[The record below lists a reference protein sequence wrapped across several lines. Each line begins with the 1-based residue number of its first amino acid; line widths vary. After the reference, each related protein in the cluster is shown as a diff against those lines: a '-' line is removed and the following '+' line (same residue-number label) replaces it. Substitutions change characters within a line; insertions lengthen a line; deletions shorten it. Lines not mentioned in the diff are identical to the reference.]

1 VEIKWRTIAQ
11 RIKGEKEKYTA
22 TWFRNVLSNA
32 IFLKMTDTL
41 NIHIVNHR
49 ISTKKTKEGCI
60 INKTTQIKWGT
71 KQILKPQEGRKR
83 KKGEME

>member
-1 VEIKWRTIAQ
+1 
-11 RIKGEKEKYTA
+11 
-22 TWFRNVLSNA
+22 
-32 IFLKMTDTL
+32 MTDTL